1 MFAVEIR
8 NGAQVALAHPCCD
21 PHVACRKLGAEALSA
36 DLKQSPSQPERYASQ
51 DENRAHAADQAP
63 VNKNNNRHPIRL
75 SLFHM

>member
-1 MFAVEIR
+1 MRPR
-8 NGAQVALAHPCCD
+8 N
-21 PHVACRKLGAEALSA
+21 EAFSA